1 MMWMKTYIKIIS
13 LFLVIVLIVGFFV
26 PSFVLKDTVFA
37 KEGPKSST
45 IGGIEIH
52 DVKTADLAT
61 TLQNAISEWQGAEME
76 IVSDGIA
83 KTIDSKQFVFDPS
96 AAIAQYEMLTK
107 KPWYAFWQKEKVVH
121 IPIPVTVNEAIT
133 QQIDEAGVWDTD
145 KTLQKLILQASYLK
159 EHKVEAVIN
168 EGSMQ
173 TGERIA
179 FQIAEL
185 PANSQGVA
193 KIIPLLNDVNLVP
206 NQSISLLTLLGE
218 QAGVV
223 NDAGLDFVA
232 SMLYS
237 VILQTD
243 YEILERHS
251 QEVNPSYLQ
260 QGIEADINAALAK
273 DLQFINRSEQ
283 LGKLK
288 ASIEGNQLKI
298 EVFAAAKNK
307 DITVRVSKDKIVK
320 PRIIYRYSEDLK
332 AGQERVEQEGK
343 EGSRV
348 EVYRSIVENGA
359 TEEQFI
365 SRDYYAPQNRIVTR
379 SSQASVTITTPTQNV
394 GAGAS
399 DPDLEVDLDG
409 NGLPDVKPS
418 TPEETKQEDGPEI
431 VYGYYD
437 KGGNFVQTSP

>member
-26 PSFVLKDTVFA
+26 PSFVLNDTVFA
-37 KEGPKSST
+37 KEGPGSST
-45 IGGIEIH
+45 IGGIEIN
-52 DVKTADLAT
+52 DVKTSDLAT

-76 IVSDGIA
+76 VVSEGIS
-83 KTIDSKQFVFDPS
+83 KTIDPKQFVFDTS

-107 KPWYAFWQKEKVVH
+107 KPWYAFWQKEKIVH
-121 IPIPVTVNEAIT
+121 IPIPVTVNEVIT
-133 QQIDEAGVWDTD
+133 QQIDEAGIWDTD

-168 EGSMQ
+168 EDSMQ
-173 TGERIA
+173 TEERIA

-218 QAGVV
+218 QVGVV

-251 QEVNPSYLQ
+251 QEINPSYLQ
-260 QGIEADINAALAK
+260 QGIEADINAALVK

-283 LGKLK
+283 LGKMK
-288 ASIEGNQLKI
+288 ASMEGNQLKI
-298 EVFAAAKNK
+298 EVFAAAKDK

-379 SSQASVTITTPTQNV
+379 SSQEPVTITTPTQNV
-394 GAGAS
+394 GAGTS

>member
-1 MMWMKTYIKIIS
+1 MKTYIKIIS

-26 PSFVLKDTVFA
+26 PSFVLNDTVFA
-37 KEGPKSST
+37 KEGPGSST
-45 IGGIEIH
+45 IGGIEIN
-52 DVKTADLAT
+52 DVKTSDLAT
-61 TLQNAISEWQGAEME
+61 TLQNAISKWQGEEIE
-76 IVSDGIA
+76 IVSEGIS
-83 KTIDSKQFVFDPS
+83 KTIDPKQFVFDTS

-107 KPWYAFWQKEKVVH
+107 KPWYAFWQKEKIVH
-121 IPIPVTVNEAIT
+121 IPIPVTVNETIT

-168 EGSMQ
+168 EDSMQ
-173 TGERIA
+173 TEERIA

-232 SMLYS
+232 SILYS

-251 QEVNPSYLQ
+251 QEINPSYLQ
-260 QGIEADINAALAK
+260 QGIEADINAALVK

-283 LGKLK
+283 LGKMK
-288 ASIEGNQLKI
+288 ASMEGNQLKI
-298 EVFAAAKNK
+298 EVFAAAKDK

-379 SSQASVTITTPTQNV
+379 SSQEPVTITTPTQNV
-394 GAGAS
+394 GAGTS

-418 TPEETKQEDGPEI
+418 TPEETKEEDGPEI

>member
-26 PSFVLKDTVFA
+26 PSFVLNDTVFA

-45 IGGIEIH
+45 IGGIEII
-52 DVKTADLAT
+52 DVKTSDLAT

-76 IVSDGIA
+76 VVSEGIS
-83 KTIDSKQFVFDPS
+83 KTIDPKQFVFDTS

-107 KPWYAFWQKEKVVH
+107 KPWYAFWQKEKIVH
-121 IPIPVTVNEAIT
+121 IPIPVTVNEVIT
-133 QQIDEAGVWDTD
+133 QQIDEAGIWDTD

-168 EGSMQ
+168 EDSMQ
-173 TGERIA
+173 TEERIA

-251 QEVNPSYLQ
+251 QEINPSYLQ
-260 QGIEADINAALAK
+260 QGIEADINAALVK

-283 LGKLK
+283 LGKMK
-288 ASIEGNQLKI
+288 ASMEGNQLKI
-298 EVFAAAKNK
+298 EVFAAAKDK

-379 SSQASVTITTPTQNV
+379 SSQEPVTITTPTQNV
-394 GAGAS
+394 GAGTS

>member
-1 MMWMKTYIKIIS
+1 MKTYIKIIS

-26 PSFVLKDTVFA
+26 PSFVLNDTVFA
-37 KEGPKSST
+37 KEGPESST
-45 IGGIEIH
+45 IGGIEIN
-52 DVKTADLAT
+52 DVKTSDLAT
-61 TLQNAISEWQGAEME
+61 TLQNAISEWQGAEIE
-76 IVSDGIA
+76 IVSDGIS
-83 KTIDSKQFVFDPS
+83 KTIDPKQFVFDTS

-107 KPWYAFWQKEKVVH
+107 KPWYAFWQKEKIVH
-121 IPIPVTVNEAIT
+121 IPIPVTVNEVIT
-133 QQIDEAGVWDTD
+133 QQIDEAGIWDTD

-168 EGSMQ
+168 EDSMQ
-173 TGERIA
+173 TEERIA

-206 NQSISLLTLLGE
+206 NQSISLLSLLGE

-251 QEVNPSYLQ
+251 QEINPSYLQ
-260 QGIEADINAALAK
+260 QGIEADINAALVK

-283 LGKLK
+283 LGKMK
-288 ASIEGNQLKI
+288 ASMEGNQLKI
-298 EVFAAAKNK
+298 EVFAAAKEK

-379 SSQASVTITTPTQNV
+379 SSQEPVTITTPTQNV
-394 GAGAS
+394 GAGTS

-409 NGLPDVKPS
+409 NGLPDMKPS

>member
-1 MMWMKTYIKIIS
+1 MMWMKIYIKIIS

-26 PSFVLKDTVFA
+26 PSFVLNDTVFA
-37 KEGPKSST
+37 KEGPESST
-45 IGGIEIH
+45 IGGIEIY

-61 TLQNAISEWQGAEME
+61 TLQNAISEWQDAEME
-76 IVSDGIA
+76 IVSEGIA
-83 KTIDSKQFVFDPS
+83 KTIDSKQFVFDLS

-133 QQIDEAGVWDTD
+133 QQINEAGVWDTD

-168 EGSMQ
+168 EDSMQ

-193 KIIPLLNDVNLVP
+193 KIIPLLNDVHLVP
-206 NQSISLLTLLGE
+206 NQSISLLTLLDE

-251 QEVNPSYLQ
+251 QEINPSYLQ
-260 QGIEADINAALAK
+260 QGIEADINAALGK

-298 EVFAAAKNK
+298 EVFAAAKDK

-320 PRIIYRYSEDLK
+320 PRIIYRYSEELK

-379 SSQASVTITTPTQNV
+379 SSQEPVINTTPTQNV
-394 GAGAS
+394 GAAAS

-418 TPEETKQEDGPEI
+418 KPEETKQEGPEI

>member
-1 MMWMKTYIKIIS
+1 MVLAII
-13 LFLVIVLIVGFFV
+13 VFV
-26 PSFVLKDTVFA
+26 VAVCLPNFIQNGTVFA
-37 KEGPKSST
+37 KGDVEKST
-45 IGGIEIH
+45 IGGIEIN
-52 DVKTADLAT
+52 DVKTVDLAT

-96 AAIAQYEMLTK
+96 AAIAQYEILTK

-168 EGSMQ
+168 QDSMQ

-185 PANSQGVA
+185 PVNSQGVA

-251 QEVNPSYLQ
+251 QEINPSYLQ

-298 EVFAAAKNK
+298 EVFAAAKDK

-379 SSQASVTITTPTQNV
+379 SSQEPVIITTPTQNV

-418 TPEETKQEDGPEI
+418 KSEETKQEDGPEI

>member
-1 MMWMKTYIKIIS
+1 MKTYIKIIS

-37 KEGPKSST
+37 KEDPKSST

-52 DVKTADLAT
+52 DVKTSDLAT
-61 TLQNAISEWQGAEME
+61 TLQNAISEWQGEEIE
-76 IVSDGIA
+76 IVSEGIS
-83 KTIDSKQFVFDPS
+83 KTIDPKQFNFDT
-96 AAIAQYEMLTK
+96 ATAISQFEMLTK

-168 EGSMQ
+168 EDSMQ

-206 NQSISLLTLLGE
+206 NQSISLLTFLGE

-251 QEVNPSYLQ
+251 QEINPSYLQ

-298 EVFAAAKNK
+298 EVFAAAQDK

-320 PRIIYRYSEDLK
+320 PRIIYRYSKELK

-379 SSQASVTITTPTQNV
+379 SSQEPVIITTPTQNV
-394 GAGAS
+394 GAGAT

-418 TPEETKQEDGPEI
+418 KPEETKQEDGPEI

>member
-1 MMWMKTYIKIIS
+1 MKTYIKIIS

-26 PSFVLKDTVFA
+26 PSFVLNDTVFA
-37 KEGPKSST
+37 KEGPESST
-45 IGGIEIH
+45 IGGIEIN
-52 DVKTADLAT
+52 DVKTSDLAT
-61 TLQNAISEWQGAEME
+61 TLQNAISEWQGEEIE
-76 IVSDGIA
+76 IVSDGIS
-83 KTIDSKQFVFDPS
+83 KTIDPKQFVFDTS

-107 KPWYAFWQKEKVVH
+107 KPWYAFWQKEKIVH
-121 IPIPVTVNEAIT
+121 IPIPVTVNEVIT
-133 QQIDEAGVWDTD
+133 QQIDEAGIWDTD

-168 EGSMQ
+168 EDSMQ
-173 TGERIA
+173 TEERIA

-232 SMLYS
+232 SILYS

-251 QEVNPSYLQ
+251 QEINPSYLQ
-260 QGIEADINAALAK
+260 QGIEADINAALVK

-283 LGKLK
+283 LGKMK
-288 ASIEGNQLKI
+288 ASMEGNQLKI
-298 EVFAAAKNK
+298 EVFAAAKDK

-379 SSQASVTITTPTQNV
+379 SSQEPVTITTPTQNV
-394 GAGAS
+394 GAGTS

>member
-13 LFLVIVLIVGFFV
+13 LFLVIVLIVGFFI
-26 PSFVLKDTVFA
+26 PSFVLNDTVFA
-37 KEGPKSST
+37 KEGPESST
-45 IGGIEIH
+45 IGGIEIN
-52 DVKTADLAT
+52 DVKTSDLAT
-61 TLQNAISEWQGAEME
+61 TLQNAISEWQGGEME
-76 IVSDGIA
+76 VVSEGIS
-83 KTIDSKQFVFDPS
+83 KTIDPKQFVFDTS
-96 AAIAQYEMLTK
+96 SAIAQYGTLTK
-107 KPWYAFWQKEKVVH
+107 KPWYAFWQKEKIVH
-121 IPIPVTVNEAIT
+121 IPIPVTVNEVIT
-133 QQIDEAGVWDTD
+133 QQIDEAGIWDTD

-168 EGSMQ
+168 EDSMQ
-173 TGERIA
+173 TEERIA

-232 SMLYS
+232 SILYS

-251 QEVNPSYLQ
+251 QEINPSYLQ
-260 QGIEADINAALAK
+260 QGIEADINAALVK

-283 LGKLK
+283 LGKMK
-288 ASIEGNQLKI
+288 ASMEGNQLKI
-298 EVFAAAKNK
+298 EVFAAAKDK

-379 SSQASVTITTPTQNV
+379 SSQEPVTITTPTQNV
-394 GAGAS
+394 GAGTS

>member
-1 MMWMKTYIKIIS
+1 MKTYIKIIS

-26 PSFVLKDTVFA
+26 PSFVLNDTVFA
-37 KEGPKSST
+37 KEGPGSST
-45 IGGIEIH
+45 IGGIEIN
-52 DVKTADLAT
+52 DVKTSDLAT
-61 TLQNAISEWQGAEME
+61 TLQNAISKWQGEEIE
-76 IVSDGIA
+76 IVSEGIS
-83 KTIDSKQFVFDPS
+83 KTIDPKQFVFDTS

-107 KPWYAFWQKEKVVH
+107 KPWYAFWQKEKIVH
-121 IPIPVTVNEAIT
+121 IPIPVTVNEVIT
-133 QQIDEAGVWDTD
+133 QQIDEAGIWDTD

-168 EGSMQ
+168 EDSMQ
-173 TGERIA
+173 TEERIA

-193 KIIPLLNDVNLVP
+193 KIIPLLNNVNLVP

-232 SMLYS
+232 SILYS

-251 QEVNPSYLQ
+251 QEINPSYLQ
-260 QGIEADINAALAK
+260 QGIEADINAALVK

-283 LGKLK
+283 LGKMK
-288 ASIEGNQLKI
+288 ASMEGNQLKI
-298 EVFAAAKNK
+298 EVFAAAKDK

-379 SSQASVTITTPTQNV
+379 SSQEPVTITTPTQNV
-394 GAGAS
+394 GAGTS

-418 TPEETKQEDGPEI
+418 TPEETKEEDGPEI

>member
-1 MMWMKTYIKIIS
+1 MMWMKIYIKIIS

-26 PSFVLKDTVFA
+26 PSFVLNDTVFA
-37 KEGPKSST
+37 KEGPESST
-45 IGGIEIH
+45 IGGIEIY

-61 TLQNAISEWQGAEME
+61 TLQNAISEWQDAEMA
-76 IVSDGIA
+76 IVSEGIA
-83 KTIDSKQFVFDPS
+83 KTIDSKQFVFDLS

-133 QQIDEAGVWDTD
+133 QQINEAGVWDTD

-168 EGSMQ
+168 EDSMQ

-193 KIIPLLNDVNLVP
+193 KIIPLLNDVHLVP

-251 QEVNPSYLQ
+251 QEINPSYLQ
-260 QGIEADINAALAK
+260 QGIEADINAALGK

-298 EVFAAAKNK
+298 EVFAAAKDK

-320 PRIIYRYSEDLK
+320 PRIIYRYSEELK

-379 SSQASVTITTPTQNV
+379 SSQEPVINTTPTQNV
-394 GAGAS
+394 GAAAS

-418 TPEETKQEDGPEI
+418 KPEETKQEGPEI

>member
-1 MMWMKTYIKIIS
+1 MKKYIKIFG
-13 LFLVIVLIVGFFV
+13 LFITFVAAIGFFI
-26 PSFVLKDTVFA
+26 PSLVLNGKVFA
-37 KEGPKSST
+37 KGDVEKST
-45 IGGIEIH
+45 IGDIEII
-52 DVKTADLAT
+52 DVKTSDLAT
-61 TLQNAISEWQGAEME
+61 TLQNAISEWQGEEIE
-76 IVSDGIA
+76 IVSDGIS
-83 KTIDSKQFVFDPS
+83 KTIDPKQFVFDTS

-107 KPWYAFWQKEKVVH
+107 KPWYAFWQKEKIVH
-121 IPIPVTVNEAIT
+121 IPIPVTVNEVIT
-133 QQIDEAGVWDTD
+133 QQIDEAGIWDTD

-168 EGSMQ
+168 EDSMQ
-173 TGERIA
+173 TEERIA

-206 NQSISLLTLLGE
+206 NQSISLLSLLGE

-251 QEVNPSYLQ
+251 QEINPSYLQ
-260 QGIEADINAALAK
+260 QGIEADINAALVK

-283 LGKLK
+283 LGKMK
-288 ASIEGNQLKI
+288 ASMEGNQLKI
-298 EVFAAAKNK
+298 EVFAAAKDK

-320 PRIIYRYSEDLK
+320 PRIIYRYSEELK

-379 SSQASVTITTPTQNV
+379 SSQEPVTITTPTQNV
-394 GAGAS
+394 GAGTS

>member
-1 MMWMKTYIKIIS
+1 MKTYIKIIS

-26 PSFVLKDTVFA
+26 PSFVLNDTVFA
-37 KEGPKSST
+37 KEGPESST
-45 IGGIEIH
+45 IGGIEIY

-61 TLQNAISEWQGAEME
+61 TLQNAISEWQDAEME
-76 IVSDGIA
+76 IVSEGIA
-83 KTIDSKQFVFDPS
+83 KAIDSKQFVFDPS

-133 QQIDEAGVWDTD
+133 QQINEAGVWDTD

-168 EGSMQ
+168 EDSMQ

-193 KIIPLLNDVNLVP
+193 KIIPLLNDVHLVP

-251 QEVNPSYLQ
+251 QEINPSYLQ
-260 QGIEADINAALAK
+260 QGIEADINAALGK

-298 EVFAAAKNK
+298 EVFAAAKDK

-320 PRIIYRYSEDLK
+320 PRIIYRYSEELK

-365 SRDYYAPQNRIVTR
+365 SRDYYVPQNRIVTR
-379 SSQASVTITTPTQNV
+379 SSQEPVINTTPTQNV
-394 GAGAS
+394 GAAAS

-418 TPEETKQEDGPEI
+418 KPEETKQEGPEI

>member
-1 MMWMKTYIKIIS
+1 MKTYIKIIS

-26 PSFVLKDTVFA
+26 PSFVLNDTVFA
-37 KEGPKSST
+37 KEGPGSST
-45 IGGIEIH
+45 IGGIEIN
-52 DVKTADLAT
+52 DVKTSDLAT

-76 IVSDGIA
+76 VVSEGIS
-83 KTIDSKQFVFDPS
+83 KTIDPKQFVFDTS

-107 KPWYAFWQKEKVVH
+107 KPWYAFWQKEKIVH
-121 IPIPVTVNEAIT
+121 IPIPVTVNEVIT
-133 QQIDEAGVWDTD
+133 QQIDEAGIWDTD

-168 EGSMQ
+168 EDSMQ
-173 TGERIA
+173 TEERIA

-218 QAGVV
+218 QVGVV

-251 QEVNPSYLQ
+251 QEINPSYLQ
-260 QGIEADINAALAK
+260 QGIEADINAALVK

-283 LGKLK
+283 LGKMK
-288 ASIEGNQLKI
+288 ASMEGNQLKI
-298 EVFAAAKNK
+298 EVFAAAKDK

-379 SSQASVTITTPTQNV
+379 SSQEPVTITTPTQNV
-394 GAGAS
+394 GAGTS

>member
-26 PSFVLKDTVFA
+26 PSFVLNDTVFA

-45 IGGIEIH
+45 IGGIEIN

-61 TLQNAISEWQGAEME
+61 TLQNAISEWQGTEME
-76 IVSDGIA
+76 IVSEGIV
-83 KTIDSKQFVFDPS
+83 KTIDSKQVAFDPL

-107 KPWYAFWQKEKVVH
+107 KPWYAFWHKEKVVH

-185 PANSQGVA
+185 SANSQGVA
-193 KIIPLLNDVNLVP
+193 KIIPLINDVNLVP

-251 QEVNPSYLQ
+251 QEINPSYLQ
-260 QGIEADINAALAK
+260 QGIEADINAALVK

-283 LGKLK
+283 LGKMK
-288 ASIEGNQLKI
+288 ASMEGNQLKI
-298 EVFAAAKNK
+298 EVFAAAKDK

-379 SSQASVTITTPTQNV
+379 SSQEPVTITTPTQNV
-394 GAGAS
+394 GAGTS

>member
-1 MMWMKTYIKIIS
+1 MWMKTYIKIIS

-37 KEGPKSST
+37 KEDPKSST
-45 IGGIEIH
+45 IGGMEIT

-61 TLQNAISEWQGAEME
+61 TLQNAISEWQGSEVE
-76 IVSDGIA
+76 IVSDGIS
-83 KTIDSKQFVFDPS
+83 KTIDPKQFNFDI
-96 AAIAQYEMLTK
+96 ATAISQFEMLTK
-107 KPWYAFWQKEKVVH
+107 KPWYAFWHKEKVVH

-168 EGSMQ
+168 EDSMQ

-185 PANSQGVA
+185 PVNSQGVA

-251 QEVNPSYLQ
+251 QEINPSYLQ

-298 EVFAAAKNK
+298 EVFAAAKDK

-379 SSQASVTITTPTQNV
+379 SSQAPVIITTPTQNV

-409 NGLPDVKPS
+409 NGLPDVEPS
-418 TPEETKQEDGPEI
+418 KPEETKQEDGPEI

>member
-1 MMWMKTYIKIIS
+1 MKKYIKIFG
-13 LFLVIVLIVGFFV
+13 LFITFVAAIGFFI
-26 PSFVLKDTVFA
+26 PSLVLNGTVFA
-37 KEGPKSST
+37 KGDVEKST
-45 IGGIEIH
+45 IGDIEIN
-52 DVKTADLAT
+52 DVKTSDLAT
-61 TLQNAISEWQGAEME
+61 TLQNAISEWQGEEIE
-76 IVSDGIA
+76 IVSDGIS
-83 KTIDSKQFVFDPS
+83 KTIDPKQFVFDTS

-107 KPWYAFWQKEKVVH
+107 KPWYAFWQKEKIVH
-121 IPIPVTVNEAIT
+121 IPIPVTVNEVIT
-133 QQIDEAGVWDTD
+133 QQIDEAGIWDTD

-168 EGSMQ
+168 EDSMQ
-173 TGERIA
+173 TEERIA

-232 SMLYS
+232 SILYS

-251 QEVNPSYLQ
+251 QEINPSYLQ
-260 QGIEADINAALAK
+260 QGIEADINAALVK

-283 LGKLK
+283 LGKMK
-288 ASIEGNQLKI
+288 ASMEGNQLKI
-298 EVFAAAKNK
+298 EVFAAAKDK

-379 SSQASVTITTPTQNV
+379 SSQEPVTITTPNQNV
-394 GAGAS
+394 GAGTS

-418 TPEETKQEDGPEI
+418 TPEETKEEDGPEI

>member
-1 MMWMKTYIKIIS
+1 MMRMKTYIKIIS

-26 PSFVLKDTVFA
+26 PSFVLNDTVFA
-37 KEGPKSST
+37 KEDPKTST

-61 TLQNAISEWQGAEME
+61 TLQNAISEWQGEEME
-76 IVSDGIA
+76 VVSEGIS
-83 KTIDSKQFVFDPS
+83 KTIDPKQFVFDTS
-96 AAIAQYEMLTK
+96 AAIAQYETLTK
-107 KPWYAFWQKEKVVH
+107 KPWYAFWQKEKIVH
-121 IPIPVTVNEAIT
+121 IPIPVTINEAIT

-168 EGSMQ
+168 EDSMQ
-173 TGERIA
+173 AEERIA

-185 PANSQGVA
+185 PANSQGLA
-193 KIIPLLNDVNLVP
+193 KIIPLLNDVHLIP

-223 NDAGLDFVA
+223 NDTGLDFVA

-251 QEVNPSYLQ
+251 QEINPSYLQ
-260 QGIEADINAALAK
+260 QGIEADINAALGK

-283 LGKLK
+283 LGQLK
-288 ASIEGNQLKI
+288 TSMEGNQLKI
-298 EVFAAAKNK
+298 EVFAVTKDK

-379 SSQASVTITTPTQNV
+379 SSQEPVTITTPTQNV
-394 GAGAS
+394 GAGTS

>member
-26 PSFVLKDTVFA
+26 PSFVLNDTVFA
-37 KEGPKSST
+37 KEGPGYST
-45 IGGIEIH
+45 IGGIEIN
-52 DVKTADLAT
+52 DVKTSDLAT
-61 TLQNAISEWQGAEME
+61 TLQNAISEWQGEEIE
-76 IVSDGIA
+76 IVSEGIS
-83 KTIDSKQFVFDPS
+83 KTIDPKQFVFDTS

-107 KPWYAFWQKEKVVH
+107 KPWYAFWQKEKIVH
-121 IPIPVTVNEAIT
+121 IPIPVTVNEVIT
-133 QQIDEAGVWDTD
+133 QQIDEAGIWDTD

-307 DITVRVSKDKIVK
+307 DITVRVSKNKIVK

-379 SSQASVTITTPTQNV
+379 SSQAPVTITTPTQNV

-409 NGLPDVKPS
+409 NGLPDVKTS
-418 TPEETKQEDGPEI
+418 TPEKTKQEDGPEI

-437 KGGNFVQTSP
+437 KGGNFIQTSP

>member
-1 MMWMKTYIKIIS
+1 MKKYLNTNVLLIGIVFVILVSLPNFIIN
-13 LFLVIVLIVGFFV
+13 G
-26 PSFVLKDTVFA
+26 TVFA
-37 KEGPKSST
+37 NEETKSST
-45 IGGIEIH
+45 IGGIKVDGIDSINLLSTVE
-52 DVKTADLAT
+52 K
-61 TLQNAISEWQGAEME
+61 AILEWQQTEMT
-76 IVSDGIA
+76 IKGNDIS
-83 KTIDSKQFVFDPS
+83 KTIDPKQFVFDTS

-107 KPWYAFWQKEKVVH
+107 KPWYAFWQKEKIVH
-121 IPIPVTVNEAIT
+121 IPIPVTVNETIT

-168 EGSMQ
+168 EDSMQ
-173 TGERIA
+173 TEERIA

-232 SMLYS
+232 SILYS

-251 QEVNPSYLQ
+251 QEINPSYLQ
-260 QGIEADINAALAK
+260 QGIEADINAALVK

-283 LGKLK
+283 LGKMK
-288 ASIEGNQLKI
+288 ASMEGNQLKI
-298 EVFAAAKNK
+298 EVFAAAKDK

-379 SSQASVTITTPTQNV
+379 SSQEPVTITTPTQNV
-394 GAGAS
+394 GAGTS

-418 TPEETKQEDGPEI
+418 TPEETKEEDGPEI

>member
-1 MMWMKTYIKIIS
+1 MKTYIKIIS

-26 PSFVLKDTVFA
+26 PSFVLNDTVFA
-37 KEGPKSST
+37 KEGPGSST
-45 IGGIEIH
+45 IGGIEIN
-52 DVKTADLAT
+52 DVKTSDLAT
-61 TLQNAISEWQGAEME
+61 TLQNAISEWQGEEIE
-76 IVSDGIA
+76 IVSDGIS
-83 KTIDSKQFVFDPS
+83 KTIDPKQFVFDTS

-107 KPWYAFWQKEKVVH
+107 KPWYAFWQKEKIVH
-121 IPIPVTVNEAIT
+121 IPIPVTVNEVIT
-133 QQIDEAGVWDTD
+133 QQIDEAGIWDTD

-168 EGSMQ
+168 EDSMQ
-173 TGERIA
+173 TEERIA

-251 QEVNPSYLQ
+251 QEINPSYLQ
-260 QGIEADINAALAK
+260 QGIEADINAALVK

-283 LGKLK
+283 LGKMK
-288 ASIEGNQLKI
+288 ASMEGNQLKI
-298 EVFAAAKNK
+298 EVFAAAKDK

-379 SSQASVTITTPTQNV
+379 SSQEPVTITTPTQNV
-394 GAGAS
+394 GAGTS

>member
-1 MMWMKTYIKIIS
+1 M
-13 LFLVIVLIVGFFV
+13 
-26 PSFVLKDTVFA
+26 
-37 KEGPKSST
+37 
-45 IGGIEIH
+45 
-52 DVKTADLAT
+52 
-61 TLQNAISEWQGAEME
+61 
-76 IVSDGIA
+76 
-83 KTIDSKQFVFDPS
+83 
-96 AAIAQYEMLTK
+96 
-107 KPWYAFWQKEKVVH
+107 
-121 IPIPVTVNEAIT
+121 
-133 QQIDEAGVWDTD
+133 
-145 KTLQKLILQASYLK
+145 K

-251 QEVNPSYLQ
+251 QEINPSYLQ

-298 EVFAAAKNK
+298 EVLQPRK
-307 DITVRVSKDKIVK
+307 TRTSQYVLVRIK
-320 PRIIYRYSEDLK
+320 L
-332 AGQERVEQEGK
+332 
-343 EGSRV
+343 
-348 EVYRSIVENGA
+348 
-359 TEEQFI
+359 
-365 SRDYYAPQNRIVTR
+365 
-379 SSQASVTITTPTQNV
+379 
-394 GAGAS
+394 
-399 DPDLEVDLDG
+399 
-409 NGLPDVKPS
+409 
-418 TPEETKQEDGPEI
+418 
-431 VYGYYD
+431 
-437 KGGNFVQTSP
+437 

>member
-1 MMWMKTYIKIIS
+1 MKKYIKIFG
-13 LFLVIVLIVGFFV
+13 LFITFVAAIGFFI
-26 PSFVLKDTVFA
+26 PSLVLNGKVFA
-37 KEGPKSST
+37 KGDVEKST
-45 IGGIEIH
+45 IGDIEII
-52 DVKTADLAT
+52 DVKTSDLAT
-61 TLQNAISEWQGAEME
+61 TLQNAISEWQGEEIE
-76 IVSDGIA
+76 IVSEGIS
-83 KTIDSKQFVFDPS
+83 KTIDPKQFVFDTS

-107 KPWYAFWQKEKVVH
+107 KPWYAFWQKEKIVH
-121 IPIPVTVNEAIT
+121 IPIPVTVNEVIT
-133 QQIDEAGVWDTD
+133 QQIDEAGIWDTD

-168 EGSMQ
+168 EDSMQ
-173 TGERIA
+173 TEERIA

-251 QEVNPSYLQ
+251 QEINPSYLQ
-260 QGIEADINAALAK
+260 QGIEADINAALVK

-283 LGKLK
+283 LAKMK
-288 ASIEGNQLKI
+288 ASMEGNQLKI
-298 EVFAAAKNK
+298 EVFAAAKDK

-379 SSQASVTITTPTQNV
+379 SSQEPVTITTPTQNV
-394 GAGAS
+394 GAGTS

-418 TPEETKQEDGPEI
+418 TPEETKEEDGPEI

>member
-1 MMWMKTYIKIIS
+1 MKIYIKIIS

-26 PSFVLKDTVFA
+26 PSFVLNDTVFA
-37 KEGPKSST
+37 KEGPESST
-45 IGGIEIH
+45 IGGIEIY

-61 TLQNAISEWQGAEME
+61 TLQNAISEWQDAEME
-76 IVSDGIA
+76 IVSEGIA
-83 KTIDSKQFVFDPS
+83 KTIDSKQFVFDLS

-133 QQIDEAGVWDTD
+133 QQINEAGVWDTD

-168 EGSMQ
+168 EDSMQ

-193 KIIPLLNDVNLVP
+193 KIIPLLNDVHLVP
-206 NQSISLLTLLGE
+206 NQSISLLTLLDE

-251 QEVNPSYLQ
+251 QEINPSYLQ
-260 QGIEADINAALAK
+260 QGIEADINAALGK

-298 EVFAAAKNK
+298 EVFAAAKDK

-320 PRIIYRYSEDLK
+320 PRIIYRYSEELK

-379 SSQASVTITTPTQNV
+379 SSQEPVINTTPTQNV
-394 GAGAS
+394 GAAAS

-418 TPEETKQEDGPEI
+418 KPEETKQEGPEI

>member
-1 MMWMKTYIKIIS
+1 MKIYIKIIS

-26 PSFVLKDTVFA
+26 PSFVLNDTVFA
-37 KEGPKSST
+37 KEGPESST
-45 IGGIEIH
+45 IGGIEIY

-61 TLQNAISEWQGAEME
+61 TLQNAISEWQDAEMA
-76 IVSDGIA
+76 IVSEGIA
-83 KTIDSKQFVFDPS
+83 KTIDSKQFVFDLS

-133 QQIDEAGVWDTD
+133 QQINEAGVWDTD

-168 EGSMQ
+168 EDSMQ

-193 KIIPLLNDVNLVP
+193 KIIPLLNDVHLVP

-251 QEVNPSYLQ
+251 QEINPSYLQ
-260 QGIEADINAALAK
+260 QGIEADINAALGK

-298 EVFAAAKNK
+298 EVFAAAKDK

-320 PRIIYRYSEDLK
+320 PRIIYRYSEELK

-379 SSQASVTITTPTQNV
+379 SSQEPVINTTPTQNV
-394 GAGAS
+394 GAAAS

-418 TPEETKQEDGPEI
+418 KPEETKQEGPEI

>member
-1 MMWMKTYIKIIS
+1 MKTYIKIIS

-26 PSFVLKDTVFA
+26 PSFVLNDTVFA

-45 IGGIEIH
+45 IGGIEII
-52 DVKTADLAT
+52 DVKTSDLAT

-76 IVSDGIA
+76 VVSEGIS
-83 KTIDSKQFVFDPS
+83 KTIDPKQFVFDTS

-107 KPWYAFWQKEKVVH
+107 KPWYAFWQKEKIVH
-121 IPIPVTVNEAIT
+121 IPIPVTVNEVIT
-133 QQIDEAGVWDTD
+133 QQIDEAGIWDTD

-168 EGSMQ
+168 EDSMQ
-173 TGERIA
+173 TEERIA

-251 QEVNPSYLQ
+251 QEINPSYLQ
-260 QGIEADINAALAK
+260 QGIEADINAALVK

-283 LGKLK
+283 LGKMK
-288 ASIEGNQLKI
+288 ASMEGNQLKI
-298 EVFAAAKNK
+298 EVFAAAKDK

-379 SSQASVTITTPTQNV
+379 SSQEPVTITTPTQNV
-394 GAGAS
+394 GAGTS

>member
-13 LFLVIVLIVGFFV
+13 LFLVIVLIVGFFI
-26 PSFVLKDTVFA
+26 PSFVLNDTVFA
-37 KEGPKSST
+37 KEGPGSST
-45 IGGIEIH
+45 IGGIEIN
-52 DVKTADLAT
+52 DVKTSDLAT

-76 IVSDGIA
+76 VVSEGIS
-83 KTIDSKQFVFDPS
+83 KTIDPKQFVFDTS

-107 KPWYAFWQKEKVVH
+107 KPWYAFWQKEKIVH
-121 IPIPVTVNEAIT
+121 IPIPVTVNEVIT
-133 QQIDEAGVWDTD
+133 QQIDEAGIWDTD

-168 EGSMQ
+168 EDSMQ
-173 TGERIA
+173 TEERIA

-251 QEVNPSYLQ
+251 QEINPSYLQ
-260 QGIEADINAALAK
+260 QGIEADINAALVK

-283 LGKLK
+283 LGKMK
-288 ASIEGNQLKI
+288 ASMEGNQLKI
-298 EVFAAAKNK
+298 EVFAAAKDK

-379 SSQASVTITTPTQNV
+379 SSQEPVTITTPTQNV
-394 GAGAS
+394 GAGTS